1 LTEHWFYHLEKSS
14 MEAVLPGLLE
24 KTLAKG
30 WRALVKVPQERLA
43 ELDGYLWTY
52 TDQSFLPH
60 GRDDEPLS
68 DAQPIRLTSAANSAE
83 NAEAVFL
90 LEGAH
95 IDDLTGVQRCIT
107 LINGRSDAAVA
118 HARTQWKTLKDEG
131 TDISYWKQNE
141 RGAWAKAG

>member
-1 LTEHWFYHLEKSS
+1 

-30 WRALVKVPQERLA
+30 WRALVRVPEDRLA

-52 TDQSFLPH
+52 TDHSFLPH

-68 DAQPIRLTSAANSAE
+68 DAQPIQLSAAANKA
-83 NAEAVFL
+83 ATAQAVFL
-90 LEGAH
+90 LDGMQM
-95 IDDLTGVQRCIT
+95 DDLSGVERCII
-107 LINGRSDAAVA
+107 LINGRSDEAVS
-118 HARTQWKTLKDEG
+118 HARTQWKALKAEG
-131 TDISYWKQNE
+131 ADISYWKQGE